1 MSPHEA
7 KVVADFLLS
16 NLEGEVPVTA
26 GVLGAVPPQKL
37 DYRPD
42 ALSKTALGL
51 VRHITLEDEW
61 ILNSVCEGR
70 FTPPPDDSD
79 ACGLMTPAEAMAAYQ
94 ERIPKAIARVRAMSG
109 DDLLR
114 DVDLLG
120 MIQMPALGFLSMML
134 RHSAHHRGQLSTYL
148 RPMGGKIPSI
158 YGPTADTQAAA
169 V

>member
-7 KVVADFLLS
+7 KIVSEFLLS
-16 NLEGEVPVTA
+16 NLESEVPITA
-26 GVLGAVPPQKL
+26 GVFGAVPPEKL

-61 ILNSVCEGR
+61 ILNSLCDGH
-70 FTPPPDDSD
+70 FSPPPDDSD
-79 ACGLMTPAEAMAAYQ
+79 ACGLMTPAEATAAYQ

-109 DDLLR
+109 DDLVR
-114 DVDLLG
+114 VVDLLG
-120 MIQMPALGFLSMML
+120 MIQLPAVALLSMML
-134 RHSAHHRGQLSTYL
+134 RHSAHHRGQLSAYL
-148 RPMGGKIPSI
+148 RPMGGKVPPI
-158 YGPTADTQAAA
+158 YGPSADTQAAA